1 MKTLGIINPSSPAYN
16 NLDMDA
22 IQHWFADKGW
32 TTKQSRNLFKTDRFL
47 AGSDEQRASDIHQ
60 MFTDKKIEMIVAL
73 KGGYGS
79 GRLLDLLDYS
89 LIKKNAKPLIGFS
102 DTTALQLAL
111 WAKAGLISYT
121 GLSPRRDITAKG
133 VDSLIDTSFS
143 LFLAQ
148 KPLSIE
154 LHPMQNDTKDITA
167 TLVGGTLSLITELI
181 GTPYC
186 PNYRNTLLFIE
197 DVGEEPYKIDR
208 MLTQLRLSGILDKVK
223 GLIWGN
229 FYKCLSSD
237 ENDGTLE
244 QVLADLHSRMPDL
257 KIWTGL
263 PYGHNDSR
271 VILPI
276 GGKVRLKG
284 GKTLIVSYQDFK

>member
-1 MKTLGIINPSSPAYN
+1 
-16 NLDMDA
+16 MDA
-22 IQHWFADKGW
+22 IKDWFKAKGW
-32 TTKQSRNLFKTDRFL
+32 TVKTAENLFKTDRFL
-47 AGSDEQRASDIHQ
+47 AGTDAQRAADIHQ
-60 MFTDKKIEMIVAL
+60 MFDDKKVQMIVAL

-79 GRLLDLLDYS
+79 GRLLDLLDYAR
-89 LIKKNAKPLIGFS
+89 IRDNAKPLIGFS

-111 WAKAGLISYT
+111 WAKAGLVSYT
-121 GLSPRRDITAKG
+121 GLSPRRDITSKG

-143 LFLAQ
+143 LFSDR

-154 LHPMQNDTKDITA
+154 LHPLQRDAKDITA
-167 TLVGGTLSLITELI
+167 PLVGGTLSLVTELI

-186 PNYRNTLLFIE
+186 PNYRDTLLFIE
-197 DVGEEPYKIDR
+197 DVAEEPYKIDR
-208 MLTQLRLSGILDKVK
+208 MLTQLRLSGILNQVK

-229 FYKCLSSD
+229 FYKCISSD
-237 ENDGTLE
+237 KNDGTLDE
-244 QVLADLHSRMPDL
+244 VLADLHSRMPDL

-276 GGKVRLKG
+276 GGKVQIKG
-284 GKTLIVSYQDFK
+284 GKTLLISY